1 MATDVYQQLLEKKSI
16 FKFNMYYNN
25 VLFFV
30 TFRQK
35 VAFVFH
41 ILTIQGKSP
50 ENSWNR
56 PDNPRKFSQEDNENE
71 NAKIIK
77 N

>member
-41 ILTIQGKSP
+41 ILTIQG
-50 ENSWNR
+50 
-56 PDNPRKFSQEDNENE
+56 
-71 NAKIIK
+71 
-77 N
+77 